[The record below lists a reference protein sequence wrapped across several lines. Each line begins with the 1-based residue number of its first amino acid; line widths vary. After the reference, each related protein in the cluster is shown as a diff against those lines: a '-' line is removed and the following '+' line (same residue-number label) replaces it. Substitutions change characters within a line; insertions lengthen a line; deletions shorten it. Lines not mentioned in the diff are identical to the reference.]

1 MACVYP
7 PLSVSHP
14 PLILRLM
21 GYRGK
26 VAEQNEAR
34 RLRAKGLTMNEIA
47 ERVGVSKGSVSLW
60 TRDVPFQPSLI
71 RPRARRRGPNSLQQN
86 TSRDHGARPRAG
98 SVGETSG
105 VAQSAERR
113 TVNPQVASSSLAP
126 GATVENLR

>member
-7 PLSVSHP
+7 PRSLSHP
-14 PLILRLM
+14 PFILGPM

-60 TRDVPFQPSLI
+60 TRDVPFQPKLG
-71 RPRARRRGPNSLQQN
+71 RMGARRRGPNALQ
-86 TSRDHGARPRAG
+86 RRKA
-98 SVGETSG
+98 
-105 VAQSAERR
+105 AEIERFGDEGI
-113 TVNPQVASSSLAP
+113 V
-126 GATVENLR
+126 

>member
-1 MACVYP
+1 PKPNFIRMAFVYP
-7 PLSVSHP
+7 PRSVSHP
-14 PLILRLM
+14 PLILRRM

-71 RPRARRRGPNSLQQN
+71 RPRARRRRPNALQRRKQAEIDALRLDGIGRIGDL
-86 TSRDHGARPRAG
+86 SRYAFL
-98 SVGETSG
+98 
-105 VAQSAERR
+105 VA
-113 TVNPQVASSSLAP
+113 
-126 GATVENLR
+126 